1 MPVHYAIIDTETT
14 GLPRDPWARVVE
26 IGAIAFAE
34 GGLEV
39 DSFFSLICPDILD
52 HRADRALEYCGLDY
66 ERVANAPTTDSV
78 RERFSEWLHVNYIER
93 VYAYNQIFD
102 QTMLE
107 RSEFYLP
114 WAGCIM
120 SMARQRS
127 GKPNLTLSA
136 ACEHF
141 YVPIETK
148 HRALSDARMAA
159 GVLHAINR
167 IP

>member
-1 MPVHYAIIDTETT
+1 MHYCCLDTETT
-14 GLPRDPWARVVE
+14 GLPRDPWARVIE
-26 IGAIAFAE
+26 IGAIAVAE

-39 DSFFSLICPDILD
+39 DSFSSLICPDILD

-66 ERVANAPTTDSV
+66 ERVANAPTVGYV
-78 RERFSEWLHVNYIER
+78 RERFLAWMNSRCIER
-93 VYAYNQIFD
+93 VFAYNQIFD